1 MARHKNRTRN
11 LDQLKPFK
19 KKDNKETVQ
28 VIIETPKDSRNKY
41 AFDPDTGLFQLRK
54 VLPTGM
60 VFPYDFGFIPSTE
73 AEDGDPLDI
82 LILMD
87 APAFPGSLV
96 NARLIGVFEAEQTE
110 GGKTQRNDR
119 LIAVANSSLTHSN
132 VKDLDDLNKNLLDE
146 MSKFFE
152 NYHQGKGKS
161 FKVLGQKGA
170 KAAMKLL
177 KKAQRVKAG
186 G

>member
-1 MARHKNRTRN
+1 M
-11 LDQLKPFK
+11 
-19 KKDNKETVQ
+19 
-28 VIIETPKDSRNKY
+28 
-41 AFDPDTGLFQLRK
+41 
-54 VLPTGM
+54 
-60 VFPYDFGFIPSTE
+60 
-73 AEDGDPLDI
+73 
-82 LILMD
+82 
-87 APAFPGSLV
+87 
-96 NARLIGVFEAEQTE
+96 
-110 GGKTQRNDR
+110 
-119 LIAVANSSLTHSN
+119 ANSSLTHSN